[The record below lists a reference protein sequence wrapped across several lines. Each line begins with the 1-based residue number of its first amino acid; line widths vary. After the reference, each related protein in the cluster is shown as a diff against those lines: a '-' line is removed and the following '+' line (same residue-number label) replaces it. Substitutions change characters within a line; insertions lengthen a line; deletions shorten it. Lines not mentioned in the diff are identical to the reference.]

1 MDKEQ
6 VYDEQISPLMAQIL
20 AIAKEHKIDF
30 VASFSIPTEADS
42 ALRCTS
48 CALERSAP
56 REFEQALSLL
66 RDGFAAFA
74 VTTRH

>member
-30 VASFSIPTEADS
+30 VASFSIPTDTDPG
-42 ALRCTS
+42 LRCTS
-48 CALERSAP
+48 CILESSAP
-56 REFEQALSLL
+56 PEYKQAFNLI
-66 RDGFAAFA
+66 RDGFSAFA